1 MQCLSNEHHLNICY
15 CDMSLFDNDNV
26 TNMFSRNLLKRDTLP
41 ESGTFI
47 WISDYKVSTDINSWH
62 SVTKIIRI
70 QFVVSKERESW
81 NSL

>member
-1 MQCLSNEHHLNICY
+1 
-15 CDMSLFDNDNV
+15 MSLFDNDNV

-62 SVTKIIRI
+62 SVTKIYKDSVI
-70 QFVVSKERESW
+70 QFVLLEKRESW